1 MIDKNWKSK
10 YNENLINTL
19 KFYSDKG
26 YLEFKPFEQLKDGVA
41 EMLKNPFKIIYVII
55 QGSLYPNY

>member
-1 MIDKNWKSK
+1 MNAKKQLIMIDKNWKSK

-26 YLEFKPFEQLKDGVA
+26 YLEFKPFERLKDGVA
-41 EMLKNPFKIIYVII
+41 EMLKNPFKI
-55 QGSLYPNY
+55 